1 MEEDWGQQLQLMQ
14 GRSARLLLV
23 GSGEGLRS
31 ICLQHLQHLHRLLRP
46 LGECLGEDLR
56 QQVEGRLGRLL
67 LAGLARLLALGEG

>member
-1 MEEDWGQQLQLMQ
+1 MEEDWGQQLQ

-23 GSGEGLRS
+23 GPGEGLRS